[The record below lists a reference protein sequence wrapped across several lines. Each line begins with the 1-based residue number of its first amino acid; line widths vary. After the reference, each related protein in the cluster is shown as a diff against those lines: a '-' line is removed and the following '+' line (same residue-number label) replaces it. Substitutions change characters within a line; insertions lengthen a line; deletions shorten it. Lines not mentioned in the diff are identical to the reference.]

1 MKDILSE
8 IIAHK
13 QTEIELQKQTVSPEQ
28 LQEQAGIIIR
38 ENAAHHR
45 SMKQALA
52 ASSTGI
58 ISEFKR
64 RSPSKGWINEAAQAE
79 EIPASYEAAGAAAL
93 SILTDEKFFGGT
105 LRDIRTA
112 RPLVRIPILRK
123 DFIIDEYQLLQACI
137 VGADAVLLIAAC
149 LSPEQCS
156 TLTAQAHELGLE
168 VLLEIHSPSELSYI
182 NKEVD
187 MVGVYVD
194 INSPK
199 DQNPELWANYM
210 QVLNTYKQS
219 KHYIAYTRFDNSP
232 EKPVNEGSYLRSLPD
247 SLDIVAL
254 CNPGNIS
261 DNDREDILL
270 LREKSTRVIYLVD
283 YAAQA
288 ATFTDAAALGT
299 WLDKAVTAATELNL
313 DGFAFTG
320 VRLYSGTDAEMAARK
335 EAAQLIVSKLSAAT
349 GGGKLLVFEGN
360 PGFIE
365 SADLEKLNYI
375 VLNTA
380 DLTNVSEL
388 NLLIAGLPD
397 SNVLPR
403 EKVLLS
409 ARIGDQIVDEK
420 NEKQSVVP
428 LMTDCVAA
436 MGPLGGL
443 AIHNIG
449 SDYYSANMNY
459 ETTRTAIQ
467 QMNPSK

>member
-123 DFIIDEYQLLQACI
+123 DFI
-137 VGADAVLLIAAC
+137 AVLLIAAC

-187 MVGVYVD
+187 MVGVNNRNLGSFVTD
-194 INSPK
+194 VENSFRIARQLREATHGPASPLLVSESGISDPETICRLRAAGFRGFLIGETFMK
-199 DQNPELWANYM
+199 TANPGETLKEFI
-210 QVLNTYKQS
+210 Q
-219 KHYIAYTRFDNSP
+219 
-232 EKPVNEGSYLRSLPD
+232 D
-247 SLDIVAL
+247 SLLI
-254 CNPGNIS
+254 
-261 DNDREDILL
+261 DN
-270 LREKSTRVIYLVD
+270 
-283 YAAQA
+283 
-288 ATFTDAAALGT
+288 
-299 WLDKAVTAATELNL
+299 
-313 DGFAFTG
+313 
-320 VRLYSGTDAEMAARK
+320 
-335 EAAQLIVSKLSAAT
+335 
-349 GGGKLLVFEGN
+349 
-360 PGFIE
+360 
-365 SADLEKLNYI
+365 
-375 VLNTA
+375 
-380 DLTNVSEL
+380 
-388 NLLIAGLPD
+388 
-397 SNVLPR
+397 
-403 EKVLLS
+403 
-409 ARIGDQIVDEK
+409 
-420 NEKQSVVP
+420 
-428 LMTDCVAA
+428 
-436 MGPLGGL
+436 
-443 AIHNIG
+443 
-449 SDYYSANMNY
+449 
-459 ETTRTAIQ
+459 
-467 QMNPSK
+467 

>member
-38 ENAAHHR
+38 ENAAHRR

-112 RPLVRIPILRK
+112 RPLVRIPILCK

-187 MVGVYVD
+187 MVGVNNRNLGSFVTD
-194 INSPK
+194 VENSFRIARQLRESTHGPASPLLVSESGISDPETICRLRAAGFRGFLIGETFMK
-199 DQNPELWANYM
+199 TANPGETLKEFI
-210 QVLNTYKQS
+210 Q
-219 KHYIAYTRFDNSP
+219 
-232 EKPVNEGSYLRSLPD
+232 D
-247 SLDIVAL
+247 SLLI
-254 CNPGNIS
+254 
-261 DNDREDILL
+261 DN
-270 LREKSTRVIYLVD
+270 
-283 YAAQA
+283 
-288 ATFTDAAALGT
+288 
-299 WLDKAVTAATELNL
+299 
-313 DGFAFTG
+313 
-320 VRLYSGTDAEMAARK
+320 
-335 EAAQLIVSKLSAAT
+335 
-349 GGGKLLVFEGN
+349 
-360 PGFIE
+360 
-365 SADLEKLNYI
+365 
-375 VLNTA
+375 
-380 DLTNVSEL
+380 
-388 NLLIAGLPD
+388 
-397 SNVLPR
+397 
-403 EKVLLS
+403 
-409 ARIGDQIVDEK
+409 
-420 NEKQSVVP
+420 
-428 LMTDCVAA
+428 
-436 MGPLGGL
+436 
-443 AIHNIG
+443 
-449 SDYYSANMNY
+449 
-459 ETTRTAIQ
+459 
-467 QMNPSK
+467 

>member
-187 MVGVYVD
+187 MVGVNNRNLGSFVTD
-194 INSPK
+194 VENSFRIARQLCEATHGPASPLLVSESGISDPETICRLRAAGFRGFLIGETFMK
-199 DQNPELWANYM
+199 TANPGETLKEFI
-210 QVLNTYKQS
+210 Q
-219 KHYIAYTRFDNSP
+219 
-232 EKPVNEGSYLRSLPD
+232 D
-247 SLDIVAL
+247 SLLI
-254 CNPGNIS
+254 
-261 DNDREDILL
+261 DN
-270 LREKSTRVIYLVD
+270 
-283 YAAQA
+283 
-288 ATFTDAAALGT
+288 
-299 WLDKAVTAATELNL
+299 
-313 DGFAFTG
+313 
-320 VRLYSGTDAEMAARK
+320 
-335 EAAQLIVSKLSAAT
+335 
-349 GGGKLLVFEGN
+349 
-360 PGFIE
+360 
-365 SADLEKLNYI
+365 
-375 VLNTA
+375 
-380 DLTNVSEL
+380 
-388 NLLIAGLPD
+388 
-397 SNVLPR
+397 
-403 EKVLLS
+403 
-409 ARIGDQIVDEK
+409 
-420 NEKQSVVP
+420 
-428 LMTDCVAA
+428 
-436 MGPLGGL
+436 
-443 AIHNIG
+443 
-449 SDYYSANMNY
+449 
-459 ETTRTAIQ
+459 
-467 QMNPSK
+467 

>member
-28 LQEQAGIIIR
+28 LQEQAGVIIR
-38 ENAAHHR
+38 ENAAHRR

-156 TLTAQAHELGLE
+156 TLTTQAHELGLE

-187 MVGVYVD
+187 MVGVNNRNLGSFVTD
-194 INSPK
+194 VENSFRIARQLREATHGPAYPLLVSESGISDPETICRLRATGFRGFLIGETFMK
-199 DQNPELWANYM
+199 TANPGETLKEFI
-210 QVLNTYKQS
+210 Q
-219 KHYIAYTRFDNSP
+219 
-232 EKPVNEGSYLRSLPD
+232 D
-247 SLDIVAL
+247 SLLI
-254 CNPGNIS
+254 
-261 DNDREDILL
+261 DN
-270 LREKSTRVIYLVD
+270 
-283 YAAQA
+283 
-288 ATFTDAAALGT
+288 
-299 WLDKAVTAATELNL
+299 
-313 DGFAFTG
+313 
-320 VRLYSGTDAEMAARK
+320 
-335 EAAQLIVSKLSAAT
+335 
-349 GGGKLLVFEGN
+349 
-360 PGFIE
+360 
-365 SADLEKLNYI
+365 
-375 VLNTA
+375 
-380 DLTNVSEL
+380 
-388 NLLIAGLPD
+388 
-397 SNVLPR
+397 
-403 EKVLLS
+403 
-409 ARIGDQIVDEK
+409 
-420 NEKQSVVP
+420 
-428 LMTDCVAA
+428 
-436 MGPLGGL
+436 
-443 AIHNIG
+443 
-449 SDYYSANMNY
+449 
-459 ETTRTAIQ
+459 
-467 QMNPSK
+467 

>member
-38 ENAAHHR
+38 ENAAHRR

-105 LRDIRTA
+105 LLDIRTA

-187 MVGVYVD
+187 MVGVNNRNLGSFVTD
-194 INSPK
+194 VENSFRIARQLRESTHGPASPLLVSESGIS
-199 DQNPELWANYM
+199 DPE
-210 QVLNTYKQS
+210 T
-219 KHYIAYTRFDNSP
+219 ICR
-232 EKPVNEGSYLRSLPD
+232 LRAAGFRGFL
-247 SLDIVAL
+247 IGETFMKTA
-254 CNPGNIS
+254 NPGETLKEFI
-261 DNDREDILL
+261 
-270 LREKSTRVIYLVD
+270 
-283 YAAQA
+283 QA
-288 ATFTDAAALGT
+288 
-299 WLDKAVTAATELNL
+299 
-313 DGFAFTG
+313 
-320 VRLYSGTDAEMAARK
+320 S
-335 EAAQLIVSKLSAAT
+335 
-349 GGGKLLVFEGN
+349 
-360 PGFIE
+360 
-365 SADLEKLNYI
+365 
-375 VLNTA
+375 
-380 DLTNVSEL
+380 
-388 NLLIAGLPD
+388 LLID
-397 SNVLPR
+397 N
-403 EKVLLS
+403 
-409 ARIGDQIVDEK
+409 
-420 NEKQSVVP
+420 
-428 LMTDCVAA
+428 
-436 MGPLGGL
+436 
-443 AIHNIG
+443 
-449 SDYYSANMNY
+449 
-459 ETTRTAIQ
+459 
-467 QMNPSK
+467 